1 MQGGLSGLEWGQ
13 GRKRPSHQQGV
24 PLGVVAWVLGHQGAQ
39 VGRRAGVFPHT
50 EPRVA
55 PRPAAANGREAGAQ
69 AALDVPPEDGARAE
83 PGPPGLRRPLV
94 ADGATGPG
102 VGLAALGPR
111 AAHAQ
116 TLPPACSPGSLGSGP
131 SRHGEPSAG
140 SGQGERVTKAHVRV
154 TWGGARGRAPAQ
166 VWPGVRAAEGANQG
180 RTAGREAAPGRGGAG
195 LPAVGFL
202 GGVTGRHG
210 GL

>member
-1 MQGGLSGLEWGQ
+1 MDWSGGRDGRGPRTSRESLWGSWPGSSDTKERRWVGGPGSSRTLSPAWPRAQ
-13 GRKRPSHQQGV
+13 RQQTAGRP
-24 PLGVVAWVLGHQGAQ
+24 
-39 VGRRAGVFPHT
+39 
-50 EPRVA
+50 E
-55 PRPAAANGREAGAQ
+55 Q